1 MVIPVLAAEPDD
13 ASVDVADSS
22 VNSSEP
28 LQVAVTL
35 SLDDSA
41 SEGIVPYVTGEEIV
55 VGAEVLNAILSLVT
69 EIRDNT
75 AEDGSGSALVSIPV
89 YTTQDLLI
97 PEDRDPEG
105 LTLVSALS
113 AVVGPYTPITYETV
127 TYCGDQAITTTEVVP
142 GLAGI
147 DWAWVSSV
155 FLFGL
160 CLLCL
165 FKLMGVVLK

>member
-1 MVIPVLAAEPDD
+1 MIPVLAAESDD
-13 ASVDVADSS
+13 ASVDVTDSS
-22 VNSSEP
+22 VGPSEP

-41 SEGIVPYVTGEEIV
+41 SEGVVPYVTGEEIV
-55 VGAEVLNAILSLVT
+55 VGAEILDAILSLVT

-75 AEDGSGSALVSIPV
+75 ADDSPGGALVSIPI

-113 AVVGPYTPITYETV
+113 SIVGPYTPITYETV

-147 DWAWVSSV
+147 DWAWVASV
-155 FLFGL
+155 NLLGL